1 MANQSSKRGVRSD
14 SQKRDRSRHGFDPIP
29 ATAPVE
35 GAFGQ
40 TGEVFEQDRHA
51 DERESERSER

>member
-14 SQKRDRSRHGFDPIP
+14 SQKRDGSRYDFDPIP

-35 GAFGQ
+35 GAFGH
-40 TGEVFEQDRHA
+40 TAEVSEQERPAED
-51 DERESERSER
+51 RESEKSRR

>member
-14 SQKRDRSRHGFDPIP
+14 SQKRDRARYDFDPIP

-35 GAFGQ
+35 GAYGH
-40 TGEVFEQDRHA
+40 TAEVSEQDRPIH
-51 DERESERSER
+51 DRESERSER

>member
-14 SQKRDRSRHGFDPIP
+14 SQKRDRARYHFDPIP

-35 GAFGQ
+35 GAFGH
-40 TGEVFEQDRHA
+40 TGEASEQERYTHD
-51 DERESERSER
+51 RESETSER

>member
-14 SQKRDRSRHGFDPIP
+14 SQKRDRSRHEFDPIP

-40 TGEVFEQDRHA
+40 TGEASVQDRPTY
-51 DERESERSER
+51 DRESERSER

>member
-14 SQKRDRSRHGFDPIP
+14 SQKKNRARYEFDPIP

-35 GAFGQ
+35 GAFGH
-40 TGEVFEQDRHA
+40 TADISEQERLTYD
-51 DERESERSER
+51 RESERSER

>member
-1 MANQSSKRGVRSD
+1 MAHQSSKRGMRSD
-14 SQKRDRSRHGFDPIP
+14 SQKRDRARYDFDPIP

-40 TGEVFEQDRHA
+40 TGELFGEDRSTH
-51 DERESERSER
+51 DRESERRER